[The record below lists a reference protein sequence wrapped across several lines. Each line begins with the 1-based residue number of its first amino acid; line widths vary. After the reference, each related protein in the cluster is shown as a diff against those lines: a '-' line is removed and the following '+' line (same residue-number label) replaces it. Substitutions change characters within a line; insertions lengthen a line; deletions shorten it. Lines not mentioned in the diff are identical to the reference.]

1 MTTKILTQIAFW
13 LVIIGALNWG
23 IVGIFGFNLVG
34 GIFGEMGLF
43 SRLIYILVG
52 VSAVW
57 LLVDMFRTSE
67 PLAKIK

>member
-1 MTTKILTQIAFW
+1 MTTKILTQIAFC
-13 LVIIGALNWG
+13 LFIIGAINWG

-57 LLVDMFRTSE
+57 LLVDMFRTPE